1 MKQPASLAHI
11 PLHQRKAS
19 MIPAKPPCGQDS
31 NVETQPCDFAVFGV
45 LGDLS
50 QRNLLPS
57 LYQLEKAGL
66 LHAET
71 RVIGVAR
78 HELSQEAFLEKIR
91 TKLQTFVREELN
103 QEVLERLLARMRY
116 VLINLDAPE
125 EYSRLSAAVDPQQR
139 VLVSYFSVAPT
150 LFGPICTGLRQA
162 GLVTPNTRVVLE
174 KPIGRDLATSREIND
189 LVATVFSERQVY
201 RIDHYLGKETVMNL
215 LALRFANSIFT
226 TNWDH
231 NTIDHVQIT
240 VAEEVGIGSRWGYF
254 DQAGQLRDMVQ
265 NHLMQI
271 LTLVA
276 MEPPVNLHDD
286 SLRNEKLKVM
296 KALRPIT
303 AKNIDKRVV
312 RGQYGPGFIKGK
324 AVPGYLEEQGGH
336 PASSTETFVAIRVD
350 IDNWR
355 WAGVPFYLRTGKAM
369 ACKRSEIV
377 INYKPL
383 PHNIFFGSYRSLP
396 ANKLIIRL
404 QPDEGVEIE
413 MLNKVPG
420 LSDGLRLQRT
430 MLDLS
435 FSEAFGKER
444 IAGAYE
450 RLILEVMQGK
460 QALFICREEVERSWQ
475 WTDSIQEAWAKANEP
490 PKPYPAGSWG
500 PVASVALLARD
511 EREWEE

>member
-1 MKQPASLAHI
+1 
-11 PLHQRKAS
+11 
-19 MIPAKPPCGQDS
+19 
-31 NVETQPCDFAVFGV
+31 VETRPCDFTIFGV

-66 LHAET
+66 LHTET

-78 HELSQEAFLEKIR
+78 HELGHDAFLEEIR
-91 TKLQTFVREELN
+91 AKLQTFVREPLEP
-103 QEVLERLLARMRY
+103 ETTERLLARMRY
-116 VLINLDAPE
+116 VLINLDVPE
-125 EYSRLSAAVDPQQR
+125 EYKRLLEIIDQR
-139 VLVSYFSVAPT
+139 MRVFVSYFSVAPS
-150 LFGPICTGLRQA
+150 LFGPICTGLAHA
-162 GLVTPNTRVVLE
+162 GLVTPETRVVLE
-174 KPIGRDLATSREIND
+174 KPIGRNLASSREINE
-189 LVATVFSERQVY
+189 LVASVFSENQVY

-276 MEPPVNLHDD
+276 MEPPVNLRDD
-286 SLRNEKLKVM
+286 SLRNEKLKVL

-303 AKNIDKRVV
+303 AKNIDRRVV

-324 AVPGYLEEQGGH
+324 TVPGYLEEKGGILG
-336 PASSTETFVAIRVD
+336 STTETFVAIRVD

-369 ACKRSEIV
+369 AAKRSEVV

-383 PHNIFFGSYRSLP
+383 PHNIFADSYRSLP
-396 ANKLIIRL
+396 ANKLVIRL

-420 LSDGLRLQRT
+420 IGNGLRLQRT

-435 FSEAFGKER
+435 FSEAFSKER

-450 RLILEVMQGK
+450 RLILEVMQGN
-460 QALFICREEVERSWQ
+460 QALFIHRDEVESSWV
-475 WTDSIQEAWAKANEP
+475 WIDSIQAAWAKTNEP